1 MKQTLNTKWPRAI
14 LLDFYGTVVAEDDE
28 PFREICGRVVAAA
41 RKKPSASEVTEY
53 YVQVYSDMCNRS
65 HGPNYRLQ
73 KDIERESLKC
83 LLARFEADLAGDK
96 LAQTII
102 DYWSRPILFP
112 EVRPVLARCRVP
124 VCIVSNID
132 NAELFAA
139 MEFHGLSFAATV
151 TSEDCR
157 AYKPRPELF
166 MKALSLL
173 GLSAKEVLHVGD
185 SRTNDVRGAQAAGI
199 PVLWVNRNGRT
210 FPADRK
216 RAEFEARDLTGILDV
231 LEGA

>member
-1 MKQTLNTKWPRAI
+1 MKETLDIRWPYGI

-28 PFREICGRVVAAA
+28 PFREICERVVAAG
-41 RKKPSASEVTEY
+41 RKRASASEVTAY

-73 KDIERESLKC
+73 KDIERESLKS
-83 LLARFEADLAGDK
+83 LLARFEADLDGDE
-96 LAQTII
+96 LAQRII

-112 EVRPVLARCRVP
+112 EVRPVLAQCRVP

-139 MEFHGLSFAATV
+139 MEFHGLSFAASV
-151 TSEDCR
+151 SSEDCR

-166 MKALSLL
+166 TRALSLL
-173 GLSAKEVLHVGD
+173 GLSAKDVLHVGD
-185 SRTNDVRGAQAAGI
+185 SRTNDVRGAQAAGV
-199 PVLWVNRNGRT
+199 PVLWVNRDGRT

-216 RAEFEARDLTGILDV
+216 RPEFEARDLSGILDV

>member
-73 KDIERESLKC
+73 KDIERESLKR
-83 LLARFEADLAGDK
+83 LLARFEADLAGDE

-199 PVLWVNRNGRT
+199 PVLWVNRNGRP

-216 RAEFEARDLTGILDV
+216 RPEFEARDLTGILDV

>member
-1 MKQTLNTKWPRAI
+1 MKQAPNTQWPQAI

-28 PFREICGRVVAAA
+28 PFRHICERVVTVA
-41 RKKPSASEVTEY
+41 RKRASASEVTAY
-53 YVQVYSDMCNRS
+53 YVQVYNEMCNRG

-83 LLARFEADLAGDK
+83 LLARFEADLDGDR

-102 DYWSRPILFP
+102 DYWSRPVLFP
-112 EVRPVLARCRVP
+112 EVRSVLARCRVP

-132 NAELFAA
+132 NAELLAA
-139 MEFHGLSFAATV
+139 IKFHGLSFAATV
-151 TSEDCR
+151 SSEDCR

-166 MKALSLL
+166 MRALSRL
-173 GLSAKEVLHVGD
+173 GLSAKDVLHVGD
-185 SRTNDVRGAQAAGI
+185 SRTNDVRGAQAVGI
-199 PVLWVNRNGRT
+199 PVLWVNRNDRA

-216 RAEFEARDLTGILDV
+216 RPEFEAQDLTGILDV